1 MDAANAV
8 ESSWNWL
15 EKNEIRT
22 IQIRRLAASHLR
34 SDVEHAVMSLGKR
47 ALLARQALN
56 HLYKKPF
63 ISAGDLASAL
73 GVSTPTINTLIRELM
88 AKGILIETM
97 PIRLAP
103 KDTIGGSLTGR
114 QTLPVVAAPSFWA
127 LTG

>member
-1 MDAANAV
+1 M
-8 ESSWNWL
+8 
-15 EKNEIRT
+15 
-22 IQIRRLAASHLR
+22 R

-88 AKGILIETM
+88 AKGILIET
-97 PIRLAP
+97 
-103 KDTIGGSLTGR
+103 TGQLR
-114 QTLPVVAAPSFWA
+114 GRVYAFETYLKLFTS
-127 LTG
+127 